1 MALIVKNK
9 KVFSLRNEIGHCPNL
24 KADLKVIDDSSF
36 FICPFPISEMDKPFM
51 DHQME

>member
-36 FICPFPISEMDKPFM
+36 FVCPFPISEMDKPFM